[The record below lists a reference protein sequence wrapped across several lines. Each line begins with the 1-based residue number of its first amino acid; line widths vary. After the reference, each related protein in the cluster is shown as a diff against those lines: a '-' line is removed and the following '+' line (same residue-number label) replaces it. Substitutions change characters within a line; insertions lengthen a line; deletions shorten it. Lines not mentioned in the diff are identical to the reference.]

1 MTSLP
6 ARITKSR
13 SVMTAQ
19 TDTKGKR
26 EKVFRRFMDLC
37 KFEDHTAESAVYIIA
52 TDLGLECE
60 DVIASLNRTIT
71 GH

>member
-1 MTSLP
+1 
-6 ARITKSR
+6 
-13 SVMTAQ
+13 MTAQ

-37 KFEDHTAESAVYIIA
+37 KFEDYTTERAIYAIA
-52 TDLGLECE
+52 ADLGVEPE
-60 DVIASLNRTIT
+60 DVIASLNRTTT